1 MGKKGQQGVKY
12 NLGHCIL
19 HVAQAATD
27 VLEVSNEAIE
37 RQVTSEV
44 EGTLLQYNT
53 PIERQVLCTE
63 Q

>member
-1 MGKKGQQGVKY
+1 MLYV
-12 NLGHCIL
+12 
-19 HVAQAATD
+19 VQAATD
-27 VLEVSNEAIE
+27 VLGVSKEAIE

-53 PIERQVLCTE
+53 PIERQVLYTE